1 MTMPS
6 SGALNMGGTSSPVSV
21 NFELGRASPYQQTV
35 SMNDSVVRSLAGVSG
50 TSGST
55 WSMNSLY
62 GKSAVTISLSSVTSN
77 EPFDATPFA
86 GGEPST
92 ATLSFLS
99 NGTWS
104 ATLEASASKSGNWA
118 TPTTT
123 GVGSGYWIRFTRT
136 FFSGGAGNSATAS
149 TGWLQ
154 LNTTRSIDVT
164 RTSGFGVTT
173 ADYTIEIAT
182 DSGGSNIVAT
192 ASLITLTAS
201 MT

>member
-1 MTMPS
+1 MAGYLQA
-6 SGALNMGGTSSPVSV
+6 SGNPISMSQINSVFDGRGNNLNAYRGTTWYTAAGG
-21 NFELGRASPYQQTV
+21 
-35 SMNDSVVRSLAGVSG
+35 SG
-50 TSGST
+50 TFPST
-55 WSMNSLY
+55 PIAFSDFYLKGPNP
-62 GKSAVTISLSSVTSN
+62 AVTISLASVTSN
-77 EPFDATPFA
+77 EPFAATPFA
-86 GGEPST
+86 GGEPSI
-92 ATLSFLS
+92 AELNFAS
-99 NGTWS
+99 NGTWL

-118 TPTTT
+118 TPTTA

-154 LNTTRSIDVT
+154 LNTTQGIFVS

-173 ADYTIEIAT
+173 ADYTIEISTNSAGT
-182 DSGGSNIVAT
+182 NIVAT

>member
-1 MTMPS
+1 M
-6 SGALNMGGTSSPVSV
+6 ALPTIPANSISLSQV
-21 NFELGRASPYQQTV
+21 NVELGLSATATI
-35 SMNDSVVRSLAGVSG
+35 SMNDAAVRTLFGVGGSG
-50 TSGST
+50 TQISMSQGS
-55 WSMNSLY
+55 
-62 GKSAVTISLSSVTSN
+62 GKSNITVSLSSVTSN
-77 EPFDATPFA
+77 EPFDATPPA
-86 GGEPST
+86 GGEPSMAQLFFT
-92 ATLSFLS
+92 S
-99 NGTWS
+99 NGTWN
-104 ATLEASASKSGNWA
+104 ATLEASASKSGNWG
-118 TPTTT
+118 TPTTA
-123 GVGSGYWIRFTRT
+123 GAGSGFWIRFTRT

-201 MT
+201 MS